1 MIFFVFCMKKL
12 ENDEQSTFSGKS
24 GSFLILFLP
33 IREKA
38 SLKDCLELIPKSRN
52 LLIKN
57 KDFTLDNFL
66 RYMIN

>member
-1 MIFFVFCMKKL
+1 MILFIFCMKKL
-12 ENDEQSTFSGKS
+12 ENDEHSTFSGKS
-24 GSFLILFLP
+24 GSLLILFLP

-38 SLKDCLELIPKSRN
+38 SLKDCLELIQKSRN

-66 RYMIN
+66 R